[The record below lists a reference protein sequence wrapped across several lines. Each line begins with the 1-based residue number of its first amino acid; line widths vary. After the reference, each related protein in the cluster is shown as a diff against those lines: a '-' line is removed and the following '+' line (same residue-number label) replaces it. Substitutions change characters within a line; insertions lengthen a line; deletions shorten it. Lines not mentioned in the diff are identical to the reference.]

1 MSDTIKPDN
10 LAAAIAQRLQDFQGA
25 TEEALLA
32 AINATAEQAAQVV
45 QSKARQQYGD
55 NYANDIQAIPAR
67 KIQRNGGT
75 AYVSAGDHYRVAHL
89 LEHGHAIVAGGRKL
103 PKRVEGHEHFADG
116 EAYAEQNIVPN
127 LQKEMNRP

>member
-32 AINATAEQAAQVV
+32 AINETAEQAADVV
-45 QSKARQQYGD
+45 KAKAQHFGA
-55 NYANDIQAIPAR
+55 NYANDIKAIPAR

-75 AYVSAGDHYRVAHL
+75 AYVTAGDHYRVAHL
-89 LEHGHAIVAGGRKL
+89 LEHGHAKRNGGRVRAIVHIA
-103 PKRVEGHEHFADG
+103 PVEQTVINQFTREVEKG
-116 EAYAEQNIVPN
+116 V
-127 LQKEMNRP
+127 